1 MFLSWIIPAHNEE
14 RRIEKTLRE
23 VDAYLR
29 QKKNLDASFQY
40 EIMLVNNG
48 STDTTQAIA
57 ERLQKEI
64 PNFATLVTNG
74 PGKGWAVKEGM
85 LKSHGDI
92 RLFSDADN
100 ATSPDHWDRMALLF
114 QKGYDVAIGS
124 RNFRDVPGAQQR
136 VGEPFA
142 RRIAGQ
148 LGNLW
153 IQFFVVPGIWD
164 TQAGFKAFT
173 KKAAEDIFSRTRM
186 VGFSFDIEVLAL
198 ARRFGYKIGIV
209 ALDWKHDPESKV
221 SLKSY
226 LEVLLDVL
234 KIRWNLT
241 IDKYQISNLKSKK

>member
-29 QKKNLDASFQY
+29 QKKNLDALFQY
-40 EIMLVNNG
+40 EIILVNNG
-48 STDTTQAIA
+48 STDRTQEIA
-57 ERLQKEI
+57 ARLQKEI

-85 LKSHGDI
+85 LQSRGDI

-100 ATSPDHWDRMALLF
+100 ATSPEHWDRMAPLF
-114 QKGYDVAIGS
+114 QRGYDVVIGS
-124 RNFRDVPGAQQR
+124 RNVRDVPGAQQR
-136 VGEPFA
+136 IKESLL

-153 IQFFVVPGIWD
+153 IQFFAVPGIWD

-173 KKAAEDIFSRTRM
+173 KQAAENIFSRTRM
-186 VGFSFDIEVLAL
+186 TGFSFDIEALAL
-198 ARRFGYKIGIV
+198 GRRLGYKIGIV

-221 SLKSY
+221 SLKAY
-226 LEVLLDVL
+226 FEVLLDVL
-234 KIRWNLT
+234 KIRWNLIT
-241 IDKYQISNLKSKK
+241 HKYH